1 MRILKKYQHGFWI
14 IGFGIFYLICFHYL
28 EHRPVEFLHIIH
40 ATLDDRIP
48 FCEYFILP
56 YLLWFPYIFITVFYF
71 IVNPKTKQDLY
82 QLTKNLC
89 MGMGLFLVISFL
101 YPNGHNLRP
110 LYFPR
115 DNVFTDLVKFLY
127 QHDTATNILPSIH
140 VFNSLAVHTALCN
153 CTTLGKYRAV
163 RAGSLILT
171 ISIILS
177 TMFLKQHS
185 VIDVSMG
192 TGLALLGYILFY
204 REPVSARQTS
214 SAYVRNR
221 IRLK

>member
-1 MRILKKYQHGFWI
+1 MQFLKKYQHGFWI
-14 IGFGIFYLICFHYL
+14 LSFGIFYLICFHYL
-28 EHRPVEFLHIIH
+28 ERRPVESLHIIH
-40 ATLDDRIP
+40 ATLDDKIP

-56 YLLWFPYIFITVFYF
+56 YFLWFPYIFITVLYF
-71 IVNPKTKQDLY
+71 IAHTETKQELY

-89 MGMGLFLVISFL
+89 MGMGLFLIISFI

-115 DNVFTDLVKFLY
+115 DNIFVDMVKLLY
-127 QHDTATNILPSIH
+127 QYDTATNILPSIH
-140 VFNSLAVHTALCN
+140 VFNSLAVHTAIWNCN
-153 CTTLGKYRAV
+153 KLGKYRSIQ
-163 RAGSLILT
+163 AGSLFLT

-185 VIDVSMG
+185 VVDVSMG
-192 TGLALLGYILFY
+192 TGLALLGYMLFY
-204 REPVSARQTS
+204 REPASSKQTS
-214 SAYVRNR
+214 TAYIRNR